1 MEVLQELLVYVIR
14 WQLSSFILAPVIH
27 YGTKKNWPPL
37 LCAVVA
43 NFIGALMFF
52 PFDKFITFGY

>member
-1 MEVLQELLVYVIR
+1 MA
-14 WQLSSFILAPVIH
+14 QLFSFILAPVIH
-27 YGTKKNWPPL
+27 YGTKKNWPPW

-43 NFIGALMFF
+43 NFIGAIVFF

>member
-1 MEVLQELLVYVIR
+1 MTEELMLYIIR

-27 YGTKKNWPPL
+27 FGTKRRWPAW

-43 NFIGALMFF
+43 NFIGALVFF
-52 PFDKFITFGY
+52 PVDKFLIFM